1 MKIVGFVISMLLIVC
16 LSRAQEAHLANIQQ
30 LSFGGDNAEAY
41 FSPNGKQLVFQSNNK
56 KWGLACDQIFK
67 LDIAKAAQDSTYMPM
82 RVSNGLGRTTCS
94 YFMPNG
100 QDIVYASTFKG
111 SHQCPEVVNMNGK

>member
-100 QDIVYASTFKG
+100 KDIVYASTIKG
-111 SHQCPEVVNMNGK
+111 